1 MARAPVM
8 AAGGIVLRRGAVPL
22 IAIVRQRKRNEW
34 VLPKGKLDDGE
45 TPKEAAHREVLE
57 ETGHEV
63 IVHEFLGTI
72 AYQSGGPIKIVHF
85 WRMEAHGG
93 PVRKLMNDI
102 KAVDWLPLD
111 DALARLSRE
120 YERAFLTQIGPIA
133 IAAAGLVPAS
143 VPGPT
148 PVPEPVSPLATDD
161 IDAALQTLTP
171 AEAASVDELRHGL
184 LQKVKAWLRGEA

>member
-22 IAIVRQRKRNEW
+22 IAVVRQRKRNEW
-34 VLPKGKLDDGE
+34 VLPKGKLDEGE

-57 ETGHEV
+57 ETGHDV
-63 IVHEFLGTI
+63 AIHEFLGTLV
-72 AYQSGGPIKIVHF
+72 YQSGGRSKVVHF
-85 WRMEAHGG
+85 WRMEAEGG

-102 KAVDWLPLD
+102 KAVDWLTLE

-120 YERAFLTQIGPIA
+120 YERTFLTQIGPIA
-133 IAAAGLVPAS
+133 IAAAGMAPSSAAESTLPPAAD
-143 VPGPT
+143 
-148 PVPEPVSPLATDD
+148 E
-161 IDAALQTLTP
+161 IDTAMQVLTA
-171 AEAASVDELRHGL
+171 AEAASVDDLHHGL

>member
-8 AAGGIVLRRGAVPL
+8 AAGGIVLRRGAPPL

-45 TPKEAAHREVLE
+45 TPKQAAHREVLE

-63 IVHEFLGTI
+63 AIHEFLGTLV
-72 AYQSGGPIKIVHF
+72 YQSGGRAKVVHF
-85 WRMEAHGG
+85 WRMEAEGG

-102 KAVDWLPLD
+102 KAVDWLPLE

-120 YERAFLTQIGPIA
+120 YERVFLTQIGPIA
-133 IAAAGLVPAS
+133 LAAAGLA
-143 VPGPT
+143 PT
-148 PVPEPVSPLATDD
+148 DADITPPLATED
-161 IDAALQTLTP
+161 IDAVLQTLTP
-171 AEAASVDELRHGL
+171 AEPGSVDELPHGL
-184 LQKVKAWLRGEA
+184 LQKMKAWLRGEA

>member
-8 AAGGIVLRRGAVPL
+8 AAGGIVLRRGSTPL
-22 IAIVRQRKRNEW
+22 IAVVRQRKRNEW

-57 ETGHEV
+57 ETGHDV
-63 IVHEFLGTI
+63 AVHEFLGTLV
-72 AYQSGGPIKIVHF
+72 YQSGGRSKVVHF
-85 WRMEAHGG
+85 WRMEAEGG

-102 KAVDWLPLD
+102 KAVDWLALD
-111 DALARLSRE
+111 DAIARLSRE

-133 IAAAGLVPAS
+133 LAAARRAPS
-143 VPGPT
+143 PI
-148 PVPEPVSPLATDD
+148 PEPVQSADD
-161 IDAALQTLTP
+161 MDAAFQALTP
-171 AEAASVDELRHGL
+171 AEAASVHELRHGL

>member
-22 IAIVRQRKRNEW
+22 IAVVRQRKRNEW

-57 ETGHEV
+57 ETGHDV
-63 IVHEFLGTI
+63 AVHEFLGTLV
-72 AYQSGGPIKIVHF
+72 YQSGGRSKVVHF
-85 WRMEAHGG
+85 WRMEANGG

-102 KAVDWLPLD
+102 KAVDWLTLD

-120 YERAFLTQIGPIA
+120 YERAFLTQTGPIA
-133 IAAAGLVPAS
+133 LAAAGLASASAPETTPAVP
-143 VPGPT
+143 
-148 PVPEPVSPLATDD
+148 DD
-161 IDAALQTLTP
+161 IDAALRTLTP

>member
-8 AAGGIVLRRGAVPL
+8 AAGGIVLRRGAPPL
-22 IAIVRQRKRNEW
+22 IAVVRQRKRNEW

-57 ETGHEV
+57 ETGHAV
-63 IVHEFLGTI
+63 AIHEFLGTLV
-72 AYQSGGPIKIVHF
+72 YQSGGRSKVVHF
-85 WRMEAHGG
+85 WRMEAEGG

-102 KAVDWLPLD
+102 KAVDWLTLD
-111 DALARLSRE
+111 DAIARLSRE
-120 YERAFLTQIGPIA
+120 YERAFLVQIGPIA
-133 IAAAGLVPAS
+133 LAAAGLVPA
-143 VPGPT
+143 GAEIT
-148 PVPEPVSPLATDD
+148 PPLATDD
-161 IDAALQTLTP
+161 LDVAMQTLTP

>member
-1 MARAPVM
+1 M
-8 AAGGIVLRRGAVPL
+8 AAGGIVLRRGSTPL

-57 ETGHEV
+57 ETGHDV
-63 IVHEFLGTI
+63 AIHEFLGTLV
-72 AYQSGGPIKIVHF
+72 YQSGGRAKVVHF
-85 WRMEAHGG
+85 WRMEADGG

-102 KAVDWLPLD
+102 KAVDWLTLD
-111 DALARLSRE
+111 DAIARLSRE

-133 IAAAGLVPAS
+133 LAAAGLVPAVIAEPAAVS
-143 VPGPT
+143 EQKL
-148 PVPEPVSPLATDD
+148 PEPKSPLAADD

-171 AEAASVDELRHGL
+171 AEAASVEELQHGL

>member
-45 TPKEAAHREVLE
+45 TPREAAHREVLE
-57 ETGHEV
+57 ETGHDV
-63 IVHEFLGTI
+63 AMHEFLGTLI
-72 AYQSGGPIKIVHF
+72 YQSGGRSKVVHF
-85 WRMEAHGG
+85 WRMEAEGG

-102 KAVDWLPLD
+102 KAVDWLTLD

-120 YERAFLTQIGPIA
+120 YERAFLTQVGPIA
-133 IAAAGLVPAS
+133 LAAAGLAPAI
-143 VPGPT
+143 VAAPA
-148 PVPEPVSPLATDD
+148 PVVEPSSPLAADD

-171 AEAASVDELRHGL
+171 AEAASVEELQHGL

>member
-8 AAGGIVLRRGAVPL
+8 AAGGIVLRRGASPL

-45 TPKEAAHREVLE
+45 TPREAAHREVLE

-63 IVHEFLGTI
+63 VIHEFLGTM
-72 AYQSGGPIKIVHF
+72 AYQSGGRSKIVHF
-85 WRMEAHGG
+85 WRMEANGG

-102 KAVDWLPLD
+102 KAVDWVTLD
-111 DALARLSRE
+111 DAIARLSRE

-133 IAAAGLVPAS
+133 IAAAGLVPAAAPS
-143 VPGPT
+143 
-148 PVPEPVSPLATDD
+148 PVSEPALAADD

>member
-22 IAIVRQRKRNEW
+22 VAVVRQRKRNEW

-57 ETGHEV
+57 ETGHDV
-63 IVHEFLGTI
+63 AIHEFLGTLV
-72 AYQSGGPIKIVHF
+72 YQSGGRSKVVHF
-85 WRMEAHGG
+85 WRMEADGG
-93 PVRKLMNDI
+93 PVRKLTNDI
-102 KAVDWLPLD
+102 KAVDWLTLD
-111 DALARLSRE
+111 EAIARLSRE

-133 IAAAGLVPAS
+133 LAAAGLES
-143 VPGPT
+143 S
-148 PVPEPVSPLATDD
+148 PEPRTASDD
-161 IDAALQTLTP
+161 LDAALQTLTP
-171 AEAASVDELRHGL
+171 AEAASADELRHGL

>member
-8 AAGGIVLRRGAVPL
+8 AAGGIVLRRGAPPL

-63 IVHEFLGTI
+63 AIHEFLGTLV
-72 AYQSGGPIKIVHF
+72 YQSGGRSKVVHF
-85 WRMEAHGG
+85 WRMEAEGG
-93 PVRKLMNDI
+93 QVRKLMNDI
-102 KAVDWLPLD
+102 KAVDWLPLEE
-111 DALARLSRE
+111 ALARLSRE
-120 YERAFLTQIGPIA
+120 YERAFLVQVGPIA
-133 IAAAGLVPAS
+133 IAAAGLVPVA
-143 VPGPT
+143 VAEPT
-148 PVPEPVSPLATDD
+148 PEPTPPLADND
-161 IDAALQTLTP
+161 IGAALQTLTP